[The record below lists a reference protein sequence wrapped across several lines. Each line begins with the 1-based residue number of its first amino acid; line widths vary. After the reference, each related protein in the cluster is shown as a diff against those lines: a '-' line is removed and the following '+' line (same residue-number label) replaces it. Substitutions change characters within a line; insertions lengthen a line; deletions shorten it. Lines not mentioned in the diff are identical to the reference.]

1 MLKIA
6 ITGNIASGKSLVED
20 FLIKLGY
27 KVIDSDKIVHN
38 ILENDNKTIKKI
50 KELFSAD
57 DILNVKGNISR
68 DKLGKVVFSNIEK
81 KKALEKIIH
90 IIVKEKIDNFFELN
104 KEEKFVFVSV
114 PLLFEAN
121 FDKFFDKIIFI
132 SAPEDIRL
140 SRLINRNKYSIEYAK
155 KRIQSQARE
164 EDKVKKSDF
173 VIYNKSDLKTLE
185 EQTKD
190 ILTKLN

>member
-50 KELFSAD
+50 KELFSTD

-155 KRIQSQARE
+155 KRIKSQE
-164 EDKVKKSDF
+164 CENEKIKKSDF

-185 EQTKD
+185 EQIKN
-190 ILTKLN
+190 ILNKLN

>member
-38 ILENDNKTIKKI
+38 ILENDNNTIKKI
-50 KELFSAD
+50 KELFAAD
-57 DILNVKGNISR
+57 DILDKEGNISR
-68 DKLGKVVFSNIEK
+68 DKLGKIVFSDIEK
-81 KKALEKIIH
+81 KKSLERIIH
-90 IIVKEKIDNFFELN
+90 VIVKEKVDDFFELN
-104 KEEKFVFVSV
+104 NNERLVFVSV
-114 PLLFEAN
+114 PLLFES
-121 FDKFFDKIIFI
+121 KIEKKFDKIIFV

-140 SRLINRNKYSIEYAK
+140 ARLIKRNNYTIEYAK
-155 KRIQSQARE
+155 KRIDSQDK
-164 EDKVKKSDF
+164 EDEKIKKSDF

-185 EQTKD
+185 EQIKN
-190 ILTKLN
+190 ILIKLN

>member
-50 KELFSAD
+50 KELFSTD

-164 EDKVKKSDF
+164 EDKIKKSDF

>member
-38 ILENDNKTIKKI
+38 ILENDNKAIKKI
-50 KELFSAD
+50 KELFSTD

-164 EDKVKKSDF
+164 EDKIKKSDF

>member
-1 MLKIA
+1 MLKVA
-6 ITGNIASGKSLVED
+6 ITGNIASGKSLVEK
-20 FLIKLGY
+20 FLIKSGF
-27 KVIDSDKIVHN
+27 KVIDSDIIVHQ
-38 ILENDNKTIKKI
+38 ILEFDKDTIKKI
-50 KELFSAD
+50 KELFSSD
-57 DILNVKGNISR
+57 DILDEKGNISR
-68 DKLGKVVFSNIEK
+68 DKLGKVVFSNIK
-81 KKALEKIIH
+81 KKNALEQIIH
-90 IIVKEKIDNFFELN
+90 IKVKEKIDNFFELN
-104 KEEKFVFVSV
+104 KEERFVFVSV

-164 EDKVKKSDF
+164 EDKIKKSDF

>member
-50 KELFSAD
+50 KELFSTD

-164 EDKVKKSDF
+164 EDKIKKSDF

-185 EQTKD
+185 EQIKN
-190 ILTKLN
+190 ILNKLN

>member
-50 KELFSAD
+50 KELFSTD

-90 IIVKEKIDNFFELN
+90 IKVKEKIDNFFELN

-164 EDKVKKSDF
+164 EDKIKKSDF